1 VYDADM
7 IAHLLIPR
15 PLPTVVQRLHSE
27 CKLPHKVRSR
37 PSTEP
42 QYMKW
47 QNSARLRSLVPV
59 CPHLAKPDPSSNT
72 QALTLTILIGWTSYV
87 ISLSQAGKLSPLDAL
102 GDALKGVGK
111 GDSALIS
118 GQRGLGV
125 FKSIV
130 GGEYLLML
138 SRNWTRAD

>member
-1 VYDADM
+1 
-7 IAHLLIPR
+7 
-15 PLPTVVQRLHSE
+15 
-27 CKLPHKVRSR
+27 
-37 PSTEP
+37 
-42 QYMKW
+42 MKW

-59 CPHLAKPDPSSNT
+59 CSHLAKTDPSTNT

-130 GGEYLLML
+130 GGAYLLTL
-138 SRNWTRAD
+138 SRNWTRADEPASAAYTITFGVLGFIPAPSVRRKD